1 MEFKE
6 WLDEM
11 EGYGSRFERL
21 LDEFEEVKDVQKLL
35 RWLEA
40 AYQVGQS
47 RSSVE
52 PQIYTLARKSNV
64 KGIRDVDAIHSKYE
78 L

>member
-1 MEFKE
+1 MSFSE
-6 WLDEM
+6 WLNEI
-11 EGYGSRFERL
+11 ENYSTRFERL

-40 AYQVGQS
+40 AYEVGQA

-52 PQIYTLARKSNV
+52 PQNYRFVRKS
-64 KGIRDVDAIHSKYE
+64 KGRRNVDATRNDFTQCR
-78 L
+78 